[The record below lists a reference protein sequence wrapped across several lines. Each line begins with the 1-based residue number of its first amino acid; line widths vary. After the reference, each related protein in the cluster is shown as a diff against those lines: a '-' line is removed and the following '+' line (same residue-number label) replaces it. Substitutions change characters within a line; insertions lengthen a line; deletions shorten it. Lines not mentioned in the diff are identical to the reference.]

1 VIATDRHWALF
12 VDWCLSQDRE
22 LEAITPE
29 AVESFLS
36 AAPAAASTQRS
47 RVESIRLNLESRGV
61 FASIG
66 RPPAVQ
72 TIEVFQSTESLG
84 QALAQIPKSGSPRG
98 LRGRRDAW
106 LLVLIGHLKMSRRQA
121 SAVSG
126 DAIELFPHLTVAGHV
141 IERSDMADVCAACAI
156 YRWLKVL
163 GPAARGYRSD
173 VAEIL
178 HPRFAGDPGHACE
191 TGLDGEWR
199 LADTL
204 LPGIDRHGWL
214 AGNPLSLDAI
224 SDIVALR
231 RIVRDVPQETAQRA
245 PSAGRYAEASSQEL
259 ADAYDDVDRRLAALL
274 ARTKAMLGESEEIHD
289 TLSGYGF

>member
-1 VIATDRHWALF
+1 MIAADRHWELF
-12 VDWCLSQDRE
+12 VDWCLSQDHE
-22 LEAITPE
+22 LEVITPE
-29 AVESFLS
+29 TVESFLD

-61 FASIG
+61 FISIG
-66 RPPAVQ
+66 RPPSMQ
-72 TIEVFQSTESLG
+72 TIEVFQSAESLG

-121 SAVSG
+121 SAVTE
-126 DAIELFPHLTVAGHV
+126 DAIELFPQLSVAGHV
-141 IERSDMADVCAACAI
+141 IKKSDMADTCAACAI
-156 YRWLKVL
+156 YRWLTVL

-178 HPRFAGDPGHACE
+178 HPRFAGVPGHACE

-214 AGNPLSLDAI
+214 AGTTLGLDAI
-224 SDIVALR
+224 SDIVAMR
-231 RIVRDVPQETAQRA
+231 RILEDGPTEAVQRVP
-245 PSAGRYAEASSQEL
+245 SSGRYAEASSQDL
-259 ADAYDDVDRRLAALL
+259 ADAYDDVDRKLAALL
-274 ARTKAMLGESEEIHD
+274 ARTTAMLGDSEEMRD